1 MNLDAMLRIKAD
13 VQGENNIRRL
23 GNSMQGVQG
32 KVKNLQMSF
41 GALSGAVKGFAAVL
55 SIGAFSAFVKSG
67 IDAADAMGKASA
79 RTGVAAEQLISFQ
92 NAAALADVSNEQLV
106 KGLTKLNINMV
117 SAAEGND
124 ELNKRFQQLG
134 ITVKNQDGTLKETS
148 QVFKEISDRFKDM
161 PNGAQKAAA
170 AMSLFGKSGVELIT
184 LLNGGSASLDEFTY
198 KLSDEFAARSE
209 YFNDSITKLGFRTQ
223 GFQMQLMDALLPALQ
238 SILDVFADLF
248 ATDNDWTAL
257 FEVIKGG
264 LRTVAAA
271 IYATVALFGAMAR
284 GVVGA
289 FQVVSKAVKGDFQGA
304 WNTFTS
310 TVSTQV
316 DQAKR
321 DFANLQK
328 LFTDAPAP
336 GGGVGRRGFEM
347 RDLAAERE
355 ADAAAKKAA
364 SEAERMQQK
373 RISLTQQQRDLLYS
387 LKESI
392 EDVNLAYLDV
402 GATPVEK
409 LFTDRTKATYEITR
423 QTDDLTKQVS
433 KLAQDFLDVGLVM
446 PTDQFQKFIDA
457 LAKANTEL
465 ADKQL
470 LQGLKDLL
478 PPLDEYDAKIKEV
491 QNGKTVLTEAEKLN
505 AQINL
510 LQLDILAATNPAL
523 AEHIR
528 LLRDRAAAL
537 DDANKK
543 QKEQEDS
550 FGANFNEKVKSYYE
564 SINNFGAQVGDAV
577 VNTFQGLEDQLTTF
591 VTTGKANFRDL
602 ANSII
607 ADITR
612 IAIRQAIIRP
622 LVGAIF
628 PDLTKSAMGNVFA
641 QNGIMPFARGG
652 IIDKPTVF
660 PFAKGIGL
668 MGEAGPEAIM
678 PLRRGSDGRLGV
690 EASNGGGGVN
700 VTVNV
705 NAQGTS
711 VQGDNG
717 RAGELGRVISE
728 AVKNEIVTQKRP
740 GGLLA

>member
-41 GALSGAVKGFAAVL
+41 GGLSNAVKGFAAVL
-55 SIGAFSAFVKSG
+55 SIGAFTAFVKSG

-134 ITVKNQDGTLKETS
+134 ITVKNQDGTLKKTS

-170 AMSLFGKSGVELIT
+170 AMSIFGKSGVELIT

-209 YFNDSITKLGFRTQ
+209 YFNDSITKLGFKTQ

-264 LRTVAAA
+264 LRIVAAA
-271 IYATVALFGAMAR
+271 IYATVALTGQLAR
-284 GVVGA
+284 VVVGT
-289 FQVVSKAVKGDFQGA
+289 FQTVSKALQGDFGGA
-304 WNTFTS
+304 MDLFRSN
-310 TVSTQV
+310 VAGAI

-321 DFANLQK
+321 DFANLGK
-328 LFTDAPAP
+328 IFTDAPAP

-347 RDLAAERE
+347 RDLGAERE
-355 ADAAAKKAA
+355 ADAAAKRAA
-364 SEAERMQQK
+364 SEAERRQQK
-373 RISLTQQQRDLLYS
+373 TNSLTEQYKDLLGS
-387 LKESI
+387 LKQKI
-392 EDVNLAYLDV
+392 EDVNFAYLDV
-402 GATPVEK
+402 GATSADK
-409 LFTDRTKATYEITR
+409 LFLDRAKATEENNR
-423 QTDDLTKQVS
+423 QTDELTKQVM
-433 KLAQDFLDVGLVM
+433 KLAQEFLNVGQVMGIEPFEKLVN
-446 PTDQFQKFIDA
+446 A
-457 LAKANTEL
+457 LSNANAEL

-478 PPLDEYDAKIKEV
+478 PPLEDYDAKIKEV
-491 QNGKTVLTEAEKLN
+491 QNGKTVLTEVEKLN

-537 DDANKK
+537 DEANKK

-550 FGANFNEKVKSYYE
+550 FGSNFNEKIRGYFDSVK
-564 SINNFGAQVGDAV
+564 NFGAQVGDAV
-577 VNTFQGLEDQLTTF
+577 TSAFQGMEDALTNF
-591 VTTGKANFRDL
+591 VMTGKANFQDL

-612 IAIRQAIIRP
+612 IAIRQAIIKP
-622 LVGAIF
+622 LVGALF
-628 PDLTKSAMGNVFA
+628 PNLTASAMGNVFA
-641 QNGIMPFARGG
+641 QNGIQKFARGG
-652 IIDKPTVF
+652 IVDKPTVF
-660 PFAKGIGL
+660 PFANGIGL

-678 PLRRGSDGRLGV
+678 PLRRGANGRLGV
-690 EASNGGGGVN
+690 EASGGTSNVVVN
-700 VTVNV
+700 VD
-705 NAQGTS
+705 ASGTN
-711 VQGDNG
+711 VQGNQPDASQLG
-717 RAGELGRVISE
+717 RAIGAAVQAELI
-728 AVKNEIVTQKRP
+728 KQKRP